1 VATIFSQGRF
11 NMRKVLL
18 ATTALVA
25 LNVSAASA
33 DVSIGGT
40 AVFEIYSP
48 SKGAQTYTS
57 DGSIVITGSTTTDS
71 GLTVKAVHDMK
82 FEGAGSANDAYISV
96 SGDFGTINAGLT
108 DGALDRKDGN
118 LAANMD
124 LETTATGSVTDGDS
138 NMANT
143 IIGGDSQNISFF
155 APAINGLEVYGELQ
169 ADGAGSGI
177 GVNYSIAGIGLM
189 YQVGQEISA
198 GGSDFATKTDASA
211 FGAKASM
218 AGFTVQAGYAT
229 FDAKGSVAKRKSNDI
244 GVSYSMD
251 SITLVATSARGKR
264 GTRTDK
270 YSNFGVSYTI
280 APGVVAMVESGQST
294 KNGTNAD
301 ATWAALSVSF

>member
-33 DVSIGGT
+33 DISINGT

-48 SKGAQTYTS
+48 SKGAQTYST
-57 DGSIVITGSTTTDS
+57 DGSIVITGSQTTDT
-71 GLTVKAVHDMK
+71 GLTVKAIHDMG
-82 FEGAGSANDAYISV
+82 FESASTTNDSYIAI
-96 SGDFGTINAGLT
+96 SGDFGTVNMGKT

-118 LAANMD
+118 LAANLD
-124 LETTATGSVTDGDS
+124 LETTATQNVSSGDT
-138 NMANT
+138 NMAST
-143 IIGGDSQNISFF
+143 IIGGDSTNISFF
-155 APAINGLEVYGELQ
+155 APSINGLEAYGEIQ
-169 ADGAGSGI
+169 ENGKGSGV
-177 GVNYSIAGIGLM
+177 GVNYSIAGISLM
-189 YQVGQEISA
+189 YQVAQEVSA
-198 GGSDFATKTDASA
+198 GGAEFATKTDASA
-211 FGAKASM
+211 VGASASV
-218 AGFTVQAGYAT
+218 AGFKVNAGYAT
-229 FDAKGSVAKRKSNDI
+229 FDAVGSMKKRKSNDI

-251 SITLVATSARGKR
+251 NITLVATSARGTR

-270 YSNFGVSYTI
+270 YSNIGVSYTI

-294 KNGTNAD
+294 KNSVNFD

>member
-1 VATIFSQGRF
+1 
-11 NMRKVLL
+11 MRKVLL

-33 DVSIGGT
+33 DISIGGT

-48 SKGAQTYTS
+48 STGSQTYTT
-57 DGSIVITGSTTTDS
+57 DGSIVITGSSTTDS
-71 GLTVKAVHDMK
+71 GLTVKAVHDMG
-82 FEGAGSANDAYISV
+82 FEAAGTTNDSYIAL
-96 SGDFGTINAGLT
+96 SGDFGTVNMGKT

-124 LETTATGSVTDGDS
+124 LETTSTGSVKDGDS

-169 ADGAGSGI
+169 ADGAGSGV
-177 GVNYSIAGIGLM
+177 GVNYSIAGISLM
-189 YQVGQEISA
+189 YQVAQEVSA
-198 GGSDFATKTDASA
+198 GGAEFATLTDASA
-211 FGAKASM
+211 VGASASM
-218 AGFTVQAGYAT
+218 AGFKVNAGYAT
-229 FDAKGSVAKRKSNDI
+229 FDAKGSVAKRKANDI

-251 SITLVATSARGKR
+251 NITLVATSARGTR

-270 YSNFGVSYTI
+270 YSNIGVSYTI

-294 KNGTNAD
+294 KNSVNFD